1 MRRVA
6 PSLACTALVLSFAV
20 GACGGA
26 SAPPP
31 ETKTPATPAASGP
44 PAAPAAPI
52 THVRRSELRTVI
64 ARPGSFLQNVSLDDQ
79 PVMVGG
85 KFHGFRIVAL
95 PSTWPGLDLAP
106 GDVVTKVNG
115 MAIEHPE
122 EAFDALKSLETAPEL
137 RVSYERAGEARELK
151 LPIVDD

>member
-1 MRRVA
+1 MRRVT
-6 PSLACTALVLSFAV
+6 PSLASAVFAFSLSV

-31 ETKTPATPAASGP
+31 EPNAPSTSPAANA

-64 ARPGSFLQNVSLDDQ
+64 AQPGSFLQNVSLDDQ

-95 PSTWPGLDLAP
+95 PTTWPGLDIAP

-137 RVSYERAGEARELK
+137 RVTYERAGKARELK